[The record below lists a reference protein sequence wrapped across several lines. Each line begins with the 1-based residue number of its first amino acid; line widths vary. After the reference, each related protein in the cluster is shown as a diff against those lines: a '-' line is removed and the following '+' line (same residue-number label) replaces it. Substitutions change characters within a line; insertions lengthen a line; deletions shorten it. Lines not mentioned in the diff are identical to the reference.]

1 MSDER
6 TRERVWAVM
15 VGLVLADSSI
25 VTLALPDVLRAFD
38 TTVFGVSWVLTAF
51 NIVLALAILPASRLA
66 RRSAPQVWVVGLLL
80 FAGASFVCAVAPSIG
95 VLIAGRCV
103 QALGGAA
110 VVGAAIELLA
120 GTRGSHREAAAVWGT
135 AGIIGLAVGPAAG
148 GLLTELLSW
157 EAIFIIQLPV
167 VLAVPFAFGP
177 FSRTVEPGPAGR
189 FELGPEAALGLLSA
203 GLTGALFLLVIM
215 LIEGWRNSPLEAA
228 AIVSVV
234 PLATLGARSV
244 IRRAER
250 RAVGSGAGGQIS
262 GMAALVAAGAILVAG
277 GLAALGLLPD
287 AAAGWTFA
295 PQVLV
300 GAGLA
305 LALPGLTER
314 ALRVHDPNGSRAAG
328 TIAARHAGIVL
339 GILLLTPVFSN
350 QLTEQHRAAQRS
362 GTALLLDA
370 PLPPRTKI
378 ELARAIGEQIELADG
393 QLPDLS
399 PAFRAVAP
407 PADARAAYR
416 RLETDL
422 EEEVDKAATHA
433 FSESFLL
440 AGALALLSLVPIGLG
455 WRR

>member
-1 MSDER
+1 LIQPEKK
-6 TRERVWAVM
+6 RERVWAVM

-38 TTVFGVSWVLTAF
+38 ATVFGVSWVLTAF
-51 NIVLALAILPASRLA
+51 NIVLAAAILPASRLA
-66 RRSAPQVWVVGLLL
+66 RRMAPRVWAVGLVL
-80 FAGASFVCAVAPSIG
+80 FAGASLACAVAPSIG
-95 VLIAGRCV
+95 VLIAARCA

-110 VVGAAIELLA
+110 VVATAIELLA
-120 GTRGSHREAAAVWGT
+120 GARGSHRTAAPVWGT
-135 AGIIGLAVGPAAG
+135 AGIVGLAVGPAAG

-157 EAIFIIQLPV
+157 EAIFLVQLPV
-167 VLAVPFAFGP
+167 VLAVPLAGGR
-177 FSRTVEPGPAGR
+177 FSRAVEPGPAGR
-189 FELGPEAALGLLSA
+189 FQLGPEAGLGLLSA

-234 PLATLGARSV
+234 PVATLGARLLV
-244 IRRAER
+244 RRAEND
-250 RAVGSGAGGQIS
+250 
-262 GMAALVAAGAILVAG
+262 AALVAGGAILVAG

-295 PQVLV
+295 PQLLV

-314 ALRVHDPNGSRAAG
+314 ALSIHDPNGSRAAG

-339 GILLLTPVFSN
+339 GILLLTPVFSG
-350 QLTEQHRAAQRS
+350 QLTEQHRAAEQS
-362 GTALLLDA
+362 GTAFLLDA
-370 PLPPRTKI
+370 QLPPATKI
-378 ELARAIGEQIELADG
+378 ELARAIGERIKRADG
-393 QLPDLS
+393 RLPDLA
-399 PAFRAVAP
+399 PAFRNVEP
-407 PADARAAYR
+407 PQDARPAYR

-440 AGALALLSLVPIGLG
+440 AGALALLSFVPIGLG

>member
-1 MSDER
+1 LS
-6 TRERVWAVM
+6 

-25 VTLALPDVLRAFD
+25 VTLALPDVLREFD

-51 NIVLALAILPASRLA
+51 NIVLALAIVPASRLA
-66 RRSAPQVWVVGLLL
+66 RRMAADLWMGGIVL
-80 FAGASFVCAVAPSIG
+80 FAGASLVCAIAPSIG
-95 VLIAGRCV
+95 ALIVARCA

-110 VVGAAIELLA
+110 VIAGAIELLA
-120 GTRGSHREAAAVWGT
+120 GARGSHRKAAPVWGT

-157 EAIFIIQLPV
+157 EAIFLVQLPV
-167 VLAVPFAFGP
+167 LLALPCAFGNL
-177 FSRTVEPGPAGR
+177 SRPVEPGPAGR
-189 FELGPEAALGLLSA
+189 FDPAPEVALGLLSA

-215 LIEGWRNSPLEAA
+215 LIEGWQNSPLEAA

-234 PLATLGARSV
+234 PAATLAARFV
-244 IRRAER
+244 QRRAGRAPAENQR
-250 RAVGSGAGGQIS
+250 RYVTSESAVIAGGV
-262 GMAALVAAGAILVAG
+262 VAVAG

-295 PQVLV
+295 PQLLV

-305 LALPGLTER
+305 FALPGLTER
-314 ALRVHDPNGSRAAG
+314 ALDAHDPTGSRAAG

-339 GILLLTPVFSN
+339 GILLLTPVFTA
-350 QLTEQHRAAQRS
+350 QLNEQHTAAEKS

-370 PLPPRTKI
+370 RLPPGTKVEI
-378 ELARAIGEQIELADG
+378 AKAIGRQIDRADG
-393 QLPDLS
+393 RLPDIS
-399 PAFRAVAP
+399 PAFRAVEP
-407 PADARAAYR
+407 PANRGPAYR
-416 RLETDL
+416 TLETDL

-433 FSESFLL
+433 FSEAFLL
-440 AGALALLSLVPIGLG
+440 AGALALLSLIPLAMR